1 VSALEVDFLTDGGQ
15 TAETVSAA
23 LVAFIAAATRT
34 LDVAIYDFHA
44 REGASARVADALE
57 AASARGVSIRVAFN
71 VDRPRHPSAP
81 RPMEANPDEIDGLEV
96 PTRGVRDENALMH
109 HKFVVR
115 DGEAVWTGS
124 TNWTDDAFSREE
136 NAVIRVESPSIADDY
151 TRDFQKLLTHRRVD
165 PSGGAGTVT
174 TLDGRGHGPPLLLP
188 QGSVAGAPR
197 RRAPRRRATTDPDP
211 VAGHHLGGHPRDAR
225 GVHRPGFV
233 RCGRRVRRDADG
245 RGHVR
250 VALHSREPLED
261 RVWDAIAPRL
271 SGKRSTPYAEGAVH
285 DYMHA
290 KSVVADDE
298 VLTGSFNCSR
308 NGESNAEN
316 VLHITAEPI
325 AERFAAFTD
334 TVAARYAASPT
345 SDRQPERVIDPR
357 R

>member
-1 VSALEVDFLTDGGQ
+1 MSAFEVDFLTDGGQ

-23 LVAFIAAATRT
+23 LVAFIASATRT

-44 REGASARVADALE
+44 REGASAHVADALE
-57 AASARGVSIRVAFN
+57 AAAARGVAVRVAFN
-71 VDRPRHPSAP
+71 VDRPRRPSAP

-136 NAVIRVESPSIADDY
+136 NAVIRVTSPSIAGDY
-151 TRDFQKLLTHRRVD
+151 TRDFEKLWSHRRVD

-174 TLDGRGHGPPLLLP
+174 TLDGGVTVRPYFSPKGPSLAHLVAERLGAARRRIRILSPVITSGAILGTLAEFT
-188 QGSVAGAPR
+188 GRASFDVAGAYD
-197 RRAPRRRATTDPDP
+197 ATQMEEVMSAWRSVP
-211 VAGHHLGGHPRDAR
+211 ANHWKI
-225 GVHRPGFV
+225 GV
-233 RCGRRVRRDADG
+233 
-245 RGHVR
+245 
-250 VALHSREPLED
+250 
-261 RVWDAIAPRL
+261 WQAIAPRL

-290 KSVVADDE
+290 KSIVADDE

-325 AERFAAFTD
+325 AERFAAFSD
-334 TVAARYAASPT
+334 AIAARYAAPPGLS
-345 SDRQPERVIDPR
+345 R
-357 R
+357 RNSRR